1 MIMKSASKK
10 KKISIILVAAASAA
24 AAILIAAA
32 AALIAL
38 DVRTRSIRDDFSSI
52 YEEEKYAA
60 PVSVGGIEAIT
71 QEVSCGYAVIEMFSG
86 WCGGDITEASLY
98 QEYGKVV
105 TSTGKSFESEMNKR
119 FPEYSTKI
127 RKYLKNTE
135 LIDAVY
141 GQLSKGVPVPFEWA
155 AKQGDVWTLHYSLLT
170 GMDIPNDRVT
180 VANPYGYTEEIT
192 VGEFLDRTSFA
203 AYEKMPL
210 FLKLGFAFG
219 IFEKNTVFAVGSAD

>member
-1 MIMKSASKK
+1 M
-10 KKISIILVAAASAA
+10 SIILVAAASAA

-86 WCGGDITEASLY
+86 WCGG
-98 QEYGKVV
+98 
-105 TSTGKSFESEMNKR
+105 
-119 FPEYSTKI
+119 
-127 RKYLKNTE
+127 
-135 LIDAVY
+135 
-141 GQLSKGVPVPFEWA
+141 
-155 AKQGDVWTLHYSLLT
+155 
-170 GMDIPNDRVT
+170 
-180 VANPYGYTEEIT
+180 TEEIT

-203 AYEKMPL
+203 AYERTPL

-219 IFEKNTVFAVGSAD
+219 VFEKNTVFAVEPVG

>member
-1 MIMKSASKK
+1 MKSASKK
-10 KKISIILVAAASAA
+10 KKIRVILTATASVT

-52 YEEEKYAA
+52 YEEEKYAY

-86 WCGGDITEASLY
+86 WCGGDVTEESLY
-98 QEYGKVV
+98 REYGKVV
-105 TSTGKSFESEMNKR
+105 TSTGKSFEKEMNKR
-119 FPEYSTKI
+119 FPEYTTGL

-141 GQLSKGVPVPFEWA
+141 GQLSRGVPVPFEWA
-155 AKQGDVWTLHYSLLT
+155 AKHGDEWTLHYSLIT
-170 GMDIPNDRVT
+170 GMDIPNDRIT

-219 IFEKNTVFAVGSAD
+219 IFEKNAIFEVLSKG